1 MREAERGI
9 AMTTALRLD
18 THEVFNQSPPYENI
32 DLFSSDRPLIEA
44 VEANGAGSE
53 AASLSAF
60 GRQWGTAEMFTLA
73 RRANENSPKLYSF
86 DPKGFRRD
94 TVEFHPAY
102 HELMRAS
109 VAAGLHASTWTPSG
123 KRAAAPAEVVR
134 AARYYMTAQ
143 VESGHLCPIT
153 MTRAA
158 LAPLGAEPA
167 LMAQVAPKVVTASY
181 DPTFRPWWE
190 KSGMTLG
197 MGMTEKQ
204 GGTDVRANSSI
215 ATPTGDSYTITGH
228 KWFLSAPM
236 CDAFLVLAQ
245 APGGLTCFLMPRFRP
260 DGSVNALR
268 LQRLK
273 DKLGNRSN
281 ASSEIEF
288 ADAFAW
294 RVGDEGAGVRTIIQ
308 MVQLTRLDCALAS
321 AGFMRM
327 AVAQAT
333 HHCRYRSVFQ
343 KHLYDQPMMRAVLAD
358 LALEVEG
365 AVALVMRLARAFDL
379 AATDPREAAYAR
391 LVTPAAKYWV
401 CKTAPSF
408 IYEAMECLGGN
419 GYVEESVLP
428 RLYREAPV
436 NAIWEGSGN
445 VMCLDVLRALKRD
458 EEAADLFAQM
468 AREASDMT
476 GDSAALFAPMNG
488 FASEATARVTVG
500 KLAAVAATAA
510 LAASA
515 PPALTE
521 AFVQTRLVEP
531 HGALYGA
538 DAVDAPTAEL
548 LLQRAL
554 PEA

>member
-1 MREAERGI
+1 MWEAERGI
-9 AMTTALRLD
+9 AMTTAFRLD
-18 THEVFNQSPPYENI
+18 THEVFNQSPPYENV

-44 VEANGAGSE
+44 VEANGAGGE
-53 AASLSAF
+53 AAALSAF
-60 GRQWGTAEMFTLA
+60 GRQWGTAEMFVRA
-73 RRANENSPKLYSF
+73 RRANENPPKLYSF

-109 VAAGLHASTWTPSG
+109 VASGLHASTWTPSG
-123 KRAAAPAEVVR
+123 KRAAPPAEVAR
-134 AARYYMTAQ
+134 AARYYMAAQ

-158 LAPLGAEPA
+158 LAPLAAEPA
-167 LMAQVAPKVVTASY
+167 LLAKIAAKVATTSY
-181 DPTFRPWWE
+181 DPAFRPWWE
-190 KSGMTLG
+190 KPGMTLG

-204 GGTDVRANSSI
+204 GGTDVRANSSV

-288 ADAFAW
+288 AEAFAW
-294 RVGDEGAGVRTIIQ
+294 RVGDEGTGVRTIIQ

-327 AVAQAT
+327 AVAQAA

-379 AATDPREAAYAR
+379 AATDPHEAAYAR

-458 EEAADLFAQM
+458 KEAADLFAQLG
-468 AREASDMT
+468 REASDLT
-476 GDSAALFAPMNG
+476 NDSAALFAPMNE
-488 FASEATARVTVG
+488 FASEASARITVG
-500 KLAAVAATAA
+500 KLAVLAAAAALRATA
-510 LAASA
+510 L
-515 PPALTE
+515 PAVVD
-521 AFVQTRLVEP
+521 AFVQTRLAEP
-531 HGALYGA
+531 HSALYGA
-538 DAVDAPTAEL
+538 DAINAPTAEL